1 MKNVK
6 RFLASVTCAMLLG
19 GCGLT
24 SSPADALTFKA
35 PYGWQASPGI
45 MGFMQ
50 FWKSPSNS
58 DEVLMLF
65 RSPKQIDPNS
75 VITSAKLKDTR
86 IERKQA
92 IKICG
97 NQPAIYF
104 VGAGTSSSE
113 SNAAKQAEMQM
124 VMTNAN
130 GAAYFAMYVYP
141 IGVRPNDE
149 ALAALRELCPKH

>member
-1 MKNVK
+1 MKFFIVPVMCATI
-6 RFLASVTCAMLLG
+6 LA

-24 SSPADALTFKA
+24 SSPAEGLAFRPPA
-35 PYGWQASPGI
+35 GWQGSPGI

-50 FWKSPSNS
+50 FWRSPTRS

-65 RSPKQIDPNS
+65 RSPKQMDPNE
-75 VITSAKLKDTR
+75 VLTSAKLRDTR
-86 IERKQA
+86 IERRQE

-97 NQPAIYF
+97 NQPAVYF
-104 VGAGTSSSE
+104 VGAGTSSSAN
-113 SNAAKQAEMQM
+113 NASTEAEMQM

-141 IGVRPNDE
+141 VGTQPNGE